1 MCRKLLRKKK
11 TVSEQLINTVFKVL
25 LHRMRRYFDVKGIH
39 AMSINLLLLVPT
51 LKLGG
56 QERICAKTAELL
68 KEYYNVF
75 IVVFDKSD
83 MVYHPDCEIIDLNMP
98 ARNGKWNKVCNAIRR
113 SRALKQLRKEKSA
126 DFVYSFGTTANLVNV
141 LSRGTGKTLIGLR
154 GYASVNVNSYLNR
167 YAYRRCDTIV
177 GCAEGT
183 CNPIRHWKPTY
194 AEKTKCL
201 YNPLDVAFV
210 EKSGQN
216 PVADYTFSPHTIV
229 SHGRLDEVKN
239 WPRLIKAF
247 SIVKKDIP
255 DARLLI
261 IGEGEQRHQ
270 LQQLID
276 SYGLQD
282 SATLIGFRQ
291 NPFAYLAKSS
301 LYVLPSYSEGFPNS
315 LVEGMV
321 FLPTISVDCKS
332 GPREIMSD
340 APIDTVAQ
348 GVEYADYGIL
358 VQPATDRAFHAELTK
373 DDEILAQAI
382 LAVLTNEEL
391 ATKMKN
397 AARERAQEFSCERYR
412 EKLIEILE
420 E

>member
-1 MCRKLLRKKK
+1 MKTILL
-11 TVSEQLINTVFKVL
+11 
-25 LHRMRRYFDVKGIH
+25 M
-39 AMSINLLLLVPT
+39 VPT

-68 KEYYNVF
+68 LESYDVS
-75 IVVFDKSD
+75 IIIFDKSD
-83 MVYHPDCEIIDLNMP
+83 MVYQPDCGIIDLNIP
-98 ARNGKWNKVCNAIRR
+98 TQKGKWNKVRNAIRR
-113 SRALKQLRKEKSA
+113 ERAVKQIRKEKHV
-126 DFVYSFGTTANLVNV
+126 DFVYSFGTTANLVNA
-141 LSRGTGKTLIGLR
+141 LSKGIGKTLIGLR
-154 GYASVNVNSYLNR
+154 TFDGLVEKSKIQQYVFDH
-167 YAYRRCDTIV
+167 CDTIV
-177 GCAEGT
+177 GCAEET
-183 CNPIRHWKPTY
+183 CNPIRQWKPTY

-210 EKSGQN
+210 EKSGQD

-255 DARLLI
+255 DAQLLI
-261 IGEGEQRHQ
+261 IGEGEQRKR
-270 LQQLID
+270 LEDLIAAYDLND
-276 SYGLQD
+276 SV
-282 SATLIGFRQ
+282 TLPGFRQ

-332 GPREIMSD
+332 GPREILSN

-358 VQPATDRAFHAELTK
+358 AQPASNRAFHTELTK
-373 DDEILAQAI
+373 DDELLAQAM

-391 ATKMKN
+391 AAKMKN
-397 AARERAQEFSCERYR
+397 AAHERAREFSCERYR
-412 EKLIEILE
+412 EKLIDILE

>member
-1 MCRKLLRKKK
+1 MKK
-11 TVSEQLINTVFKVL
+11 
-25 LHRMRRYFDVKGIH
+25 R
-39 AMSINLLLLVPT
+39 LLLLVPK
-51 LKLGG
+51 LWLGG
-56 QERICAKTAELL
+56 QERVCAKTAELL
-68 KEYYNVF
+68 KEDYDVS
-75 IVVFDKSD
+75 IIVFDSTD
-83 MVYHPDCEIIDLNMP
+83 AIYHPDCEIIDLNIP
-98 ARNGKWNKVCNAIRR
+98 AKRDKWSKVCNALRRARTVKKIRR
-113 SRALKQLRKEKSA
+113 ERKV

-141 LSRGTGKTLIGLR
+141 LSRGVGKTLIGLR
-154 GYASVNVNSYLNR
+154 GYLSVDVNSRLGR
-167 YAYRRCDTIV
+167 YTFKHCDAVI

-183 CNPIRHWKPTY
+183 CEPIRKIGTAY
-194 AEKTKCL
+194 ANKTKCL

-210 EKSGQN
+210 EKSGQD

-255 DARLLI
+255 DAQLLI
-261 IGEGEQRHQ
+261 IGEGEQRKQ
-270 LQQLID
+270 LEDLISAYDLND
-276 SYGLQD
+276 SV
-282 SATLIGFRQ
+282 TLPSFRQ

-332 GPREIMSD
+332 GPREILSN

-358 VQPATDRAFHAELTK
+358 VQPASNRAFHAELTK
-373 DDEILAQAI
+373 DDELLAQAM

-391 ATKMKN
+391 ATKMES
-397 AARERAQEFSCERYR
+397 AAHERAQEFSCERYKKR
-412 EKLIEILE
+412 LIEILE
-420 E
+420 G

>member
-1 MCRKLLRKKK
+1 MK
-11 TVSEQLINTVFKVL
+11 
-25 LHRMRRYFDVKGIH
+25 
-39 AMSINLLLLVPT
+39 NLLLIVPT
-51 LKLGG
+51 LQLGG
-56 QERICAKTAELL
+56 QERVCAKTAELL
-68 KEYYNVF
+68 KDDYEVS
-75 IVVFDKSD
+75 IIVFDSTGA
-83 MVYHPDCEIIDLNMP
+83 VYHPDCEIIDLNIP
-98 ARNGKWNKVCNAIRR
+98 AKSGKWNKVRNALR
-113 SRALKQLRKEKSA
+113 RALAVKKNRRERKA

-141 LSRGTGKTLIGLR
+141 LSRGSGKTLIGLR
-154 GYASVNVNSYLNR
+154 GYASVDVNSYLNR
-167 YAYRRCDTIV
+167 YAFRRCDTIV
-177 GCAEGT
+177 GCAEET
-183 CNPIRHWKPTY
+183 CNPIRQWKPTY

-210 EKSGQN
+210 EKSGQD

-255 DARLLI
+255 DAQLLI
-261 IGEGEQRHQ
+261 IGEGEQRKR
-270 LQQLID
+270 LEDLIAAYDLND
-276 SYGLQD
+276 SV
-282 SATLIGFRQ
+282 TLPGFRQ

-332 GPREIMSD
+332 GPREILSN

-348 GVEYADYGIL
+348 GVEYANYGIL
-358 VQPATDRAFHAELTK
+358 VQPASNRAFHAELTK
-373 DDEILAQAI
+373 DDELLAQAM

-391 ATKMKN
+391 VAKMKN
-397 AARERAQEFSCERYR
+397 AAHERAQEFSCERYR
-412 EKLIEILE
+412 QRLINNLE
-420 E
+420 G

>member
-1 MCRKLLRKKK
+1 MK
-11 TVSEQLINTVFKVL
+11 
-25 LHRMRRYFDVKGIH
+25 
-39 AMSINLLLLVPT
+39 NLLLLIPM
-51 LKLGG
+51 LDNGG
-56 QERICAKTAELL
+56 QERVCAKTAELL
-68 KEYYNVF
+68 KDDYEVS
-75 IVVFDKSD
+75 IIVFDSTGAI
-83 MVYHPDCEIIDLNMP
+83 YHPDCEIIDLNIP
-98 ARNGKWNKVCNAIRR
+98 AKSGKWNKVRNALR
-113 SRALKQLRKEKSA
+113 RALAVKKNRRERKA

-141 LSRGTGKTLIGLR
+141 LSRGSGKTLIGLR
-154 GYASVNVNSYLNR
+154 GYASVDVNSYLNR
-167 YAYRRCDTIV
+167 YAFRRCDTIV
-177 GCAEGT
+177 GCAEET
-183 CNPIRHWKPTY
+183 CNPIRQWKPTY

-210 EKSGQN
+210 EKSGQD

-247 SIVKKDIP
+247 SIVKKNIP
-255 DARLLI
+255 DAQLLI
-261 IGEGEQRHQ
+261 IGEGEQRKR
-270 LQQLID
+270 LEDLIAAYDLND
-276 SYGLQD
+276 SV
-282 SATLIGFRQ
+282 TLPGFRQ

-332 GPREIMSD
+332 GPREILSN

-358 VQPATDRAFHAELTK
+358 VQPASNRAFHTELTK
-373 DDEILAQAI
+373 DDELLAQAM
-382 LAVLTNEEL
+382 LAVLTNKEL
-391 ATKMKN
+391 AAKMKN
-397 AARERAQEFSCERYR
+397 AAHERAQEFSCERYR

-420 E
+420 G